1 MLFVFQDDSR
11 AAFTMAG
18 TLIPLDIAFFAADG
32 SLVDRFTMV
41 PCPSEPCPLYSAAG
55 PYHFALEAPAGGF
68 GGIADLKLDPGS
80 VPGRS

>member
-1 MLFVFQDDSR
+1 MLFVFQADSR

-41 PCPSEPCPLYSAAG
+41 PCLSEPCPSYSAVG
-55 PYHFALEAPAGGF
+55 PYLFALEVPAGGF
-68 GGIADLKLDPGS
+68 EGVGDPRLDPGS